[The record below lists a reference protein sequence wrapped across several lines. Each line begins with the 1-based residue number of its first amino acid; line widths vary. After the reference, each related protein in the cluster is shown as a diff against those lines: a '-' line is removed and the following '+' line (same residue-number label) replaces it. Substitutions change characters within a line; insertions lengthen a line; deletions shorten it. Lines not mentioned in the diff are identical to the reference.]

1 MNSTSLAKRGPH
13 QSRSVSVEALA
24 DQPLPS
30 CSRPSFAKAVDI
42 FDDVRRAA
50 ERNPEGAHAA
60 ASRLV
65 TLLTPS
71 SQSASTGARGALAP
85 WQKRKVNRYLA
96 ETLEQTLYVEDL
108 ASQVSLSV
116 SHFYRAF
123 KESFGTTPHM
133 HIIRL
138 RPELA
143 QRLMLTTEEPLSRI
157 ALACGMADQAH
168 LSKLFR
174 RRVGKSPGAWRR
186 RQPDRFRS
194 RVA

>member
-65 TLLTPS
+65 ALLTPS

-96 ETLEQTLYVEDL
+96 ETLEQTLYVEDF

-116 SHFYRAF
+116 SHFYRLQGKLRNDAAHAHHPTQAGIGAALDVDHG
-123 KESFGTTPHM
+123 GTVKSDRA
-133 HIIRL
+133 RL
-138 RPELA
+138 RHGGSGAFVEAFPTWCGGIPGRLA
-143 QRLMLTTEEPLSRI
+143 P
-157 ALACGMADQAH
+157 A
-168 LSKLFR
+168 
-174 RRVGKSPGAWRR
+174 
-186 RQPDRFRS
+186 QPDRFRS